1 MEDTHKDSRKILLIT
16 VAAFLF
22 AAVFA
27 AFLFAAVLGSLNHP
41 VVNISVNTAPQVTP
55 TIEQLEEAVELRC
68 LDDSIRLESNR

>member
-16 VAAFLF
+16 V
-22 AAVFA
+22 A